1 MGGAAIPL
9 MAAGGLMSAEGS
21 IASSNA
27 EKNYYSYLAGTA
39 NQSAALSLAA
49 GESEAKT
56 VGAEEFQQ
64 ERTLNEQGRAVAG
77 AQRAALASGGAGV
90 GSKTAEQLSADTS
103 RKVSL
108 DEQAL
113 RYNADVKMKNVRV
126 RGQMGAINEENAAT
140 GYGMAGKNAV
150 SAAGTNAFSTILG
163 TGGQVA
169 KYWNPGKVT

>member
-1 MGGAAIPL
+1 MGAAAIPL
-9 MAAGGLMSAEGS
+9 MAAGGLASAEGAINS
-21 IASSNA
+21 GNA

-39 NQSAALSLAA
+39 NQNAALSLAA
-49 GESEAKT
+49 GESEART

-64 ERTLNEQGRAVAG
+64 ERSLNNQGRAVAG
-77 AQRAALASGGAGV
+77 AQRVALASGGAGV

-103 RKVSL
+103 SKMAL

-113 RYNADVKMKNVRV
+113 RYNADVKMKNVLI
-126 RGQMGAINEENAAT
+126 RGQMGAINDENAAA
-140 GYGMAGKNAV
+140 GYGMAGNNAV
-150 SAAGTNAFSTILG
+150 STARTNAFSTILG